1 MRLFPWAL
9 LGVCLVGCC
18 QSVSFAAARD
28 GLRAGVARAD
38 ITPARLPY
46 LAGYAINRKALDVH
60 DPITATALV
69 LDYNGE
75 RVALVSVDLIG
86 LFRPA
91 ILQIRRQVK
100 LVPAARVHIA
110 ATHTHSGP
118 DSMGMWGPDMLTSGV
133 DKVWYAGVKDRLA
146 RLVDEAAE
154 NLTPA
159 ECRVGAI
166 ELTGVAKNWRI
177 DVMDNTLTALQLRTR
192 EGKPLAT
199 VVNYAVHPEVMNRST
214 VTADMVHFMRQEIET
229 RYGGLS
235 VFLNGALGGMVSPDP
250 RKDADRWAEC
260 ERLGRIMGDHALRAV
275 DGQPWMADLP
285 IRQQSRVF
293 RVPLENPRFIL
304 AHQAGVFAE
313 SIGSKTHEV
322 TTEVHRLTLGPLEI
336 VTMPGEVFP
345 ALGLQIRGR
354 MKSAFRMPVGLC
366 NDELGYIMPESDFGL
381 KLYRYESS
389 VSVGP
394 LVGPRM
400 MDAVAALC
408 GPREITRYDP
418 SSVLAVLVQD
428 LVDDRFRG
436 RKLNGTLRMRV
447 TTTGQVQGTV
457 YVTVADGAVRCS
469 ADKTREPVDVGV
481 TADIADLA
489 AIASGRLDPLKA
501 LTGGKISVEGDI
513 TKLMLMAMF

>member
-1 MRLFPWAL
+1 MRIVLVAL
-9 LGVCLVGCC
+9 MGVFMVGLC
-18 QSVSFAAARD
+18 QSPSLAAVRE

-38 ITPARLPY
+38 ISPARLPY
-46 LAGYAINRKALDVH
+46 LAGYAINRRALDVH

-91 ILQIRRQVK
+91 VLQIRRQVK
-100 LVPAARVHIA
+100 LVPGNRIHIA

-118 DSMGMWGPDMLTSGV
+118 DSMGMWGPDLLTSGV
-133 DKVWYAGVKDRLA
+133 DKAWYAGMKDRLA

-154 NLTPA
+154 KLTPA
-159 ECRVGAI
+159 QFRVGSI

-177 DVMDNTLTALQLRTR
+177 NVLDTTLTTLQLQARD
-192 EGKPLAT
+192 GKPLAT

-214 VTADMVHFMRQEIET
+214 MTADMVHFMRQEIES
-229 RYGGLS
+229 RVGGLS
-235 VFLNGALGGMVSPDP
+235 LFLNGALGGMVSPDP
-250 RKDADRWAEC
+250 RKDADPWAEC
-260 ERLGRIMGDHALRAV
+260 ERLGRMMGDHAVRSVEKQQWL
-275 DGQPWMADLP
+275 DEMP
-285 IRQQSRVF
+285 IRQQTRVF

-313 SIGSKTHEV
+313 SIGNKTHEV

-345 ALGLQIRGR
+345 ALGLQVRGR
-354 MKSAFRMPVGLC
+354 MLSPFRMPVGLC

-381 KLYRYESS
+381 RLYRYESS

-400 MDAVAALC
+400 MEAIGVLC
-408 GPREITRYDP
+408 GPRQITRYDP
-418 SSVLAVLVQD
+418 SAVLATLVQD
-428 LVDDRFRG
+428 LLDDRFRG
-436 RKLNGTLRMRV
+436 RKFNGALRLRV

-457 YVTVADGAVRCS
+457 YVTVADGAIRCS
-469 ADKTREPVDVGV
+469 AEKTREPVDVGV

-489 AIASGRLDPLKA
+489 AVASGRLDPLKA
-501 LTGGKISVEGDI
+501 VTDGKISIEGDI